1 MIQLNPVK
9 KLSLGAV
16 GVVVGGLLVS
26 LPLINQVTAQTRSSV
41 NPCPRIYYEEP
52 YNSTRLVPSGC
63 QANAFT
69 QSANATGSTT
79 GNVTNA
85 TGNAIGNTS
94 NQLYRINPSTTLPGT
109 SSGRAGTTAPAQ
121 PPLPE
126 SLGNA
131 IATVLPLN
139 SRVNVM
145 LRNNTGTTVTYEVI
159 GHTQPRSL
167 AGGAEVMLQD
177 LPVPVTITT
186 LRPDRGLVQIAPI
199 AGAQAGSIGFA
210 LDETTRLGSDQEA
223 IRIQN
228 NGQVLVN

>member
-1 MIQLNPVK
+1 MMTRLNQGLPQYAGVV
-9 KLSLGAV
+9 GA
-16 GVVVGGLLVS
+16 VVGGLLVG
-26 LPLINQVTAQTRSSV
+26 LPLVSSQAIAQTRSLV

-69 QSANATGSTT
+69 QSSNATGSAT
-79 GNVTNA
+79 GNVT
-85 TGNAIGNTS
+85 GNTTGS
-94 NQLYRINPSTTLPGT
+94 LNNQLYRINPSTTTLPGT
-109 SSGRAGTTAPAQ
+109 SSGSVSPTTSAQ

-126 SLGNA
+126 TLQNA
-131 IATVLPLN
+131 IATVIPLN
-139 SRVNVM
+139 GRVDVM
-145 LRNNTGTTVTYEVI
+145 LRNNTGTTITYEVI

-186 LRPDRGLVQIAPI
+186 LRPDRGLVRIAPI
-199 AGAQAGSIGFA
+199 VGAQAGAIGFA

>member
-9 KLSLGAV
+9 KLPLGAV
-16 GVVVGGLLVS
+16 GVVVGGLLVG
-26 LPLINQVTAQTRSSV
+26 LPLINQVTAQTRSSRSSV

-69 QSANATGSTT
+69 QSANTTGSTT
-79 GNVTNA
+79 SNVTGNA
-85 TGNAIGNTS
+85 TGSIN

-109 SSGRAGTTAPAQ
+109 SSGRVGTTAPAQ

-131 IATVLPLN
+131 IATVLPIN
-139 SRVNVM
+139 GRVDVM
-145 LRNNTGTTVTYEVI
+145 LRNKTGTTITYEVI

-199 AGAQAGSIGFA
+199 VGAQAGAIGFA

>member
-1 MIQLNPVK
+1 MTRLNQALPPYAKV
-9 KLSLGAV
+9 LSA
-16 GVVVGGLLVS
+16 VVGGLLVG
-26 LPLINQVTAQTRSSV
+26 LPLVNSQAIAQTRSLV

-52 YNSTRLVPSGC
+52 YNTTRLVPSGC

-69 QSANATGSTT
+69 QNVNATGS
-79 GNVTNA
+79 N
-85 TGNAIGNTS
+85 S
-94 NQLYRINPSTTLPGT
+94 NQLNRISPSTTTLPRT
-109 SSGRAGTTAPAQ
+109 SPARVGTTAPAQ

-131 IATVLPLN
+131 IATVTPLN
-139 SRVNVM
+139 GRVDVL
-145 LRNNTGTTVTYEVI
+145 LRNDTNTTITYEVI

-167 AGGAEVMLQD
+167 RGGTEVRLQA

-186 LRPDRGLVQIAPI
+186 LRPDRGLVRIAPI
-199 AGAQAGSIGFA
+199 SGTQAGSIGFS
-210 LDETTRLGSDQEA
+210 LDETTRLGNDQEA

>member
-1 MIQLNPVK
+1 MGGKRMTQPNQALPKYAGVI
-9 KLSLGAV
+9 GA
-16 GVVVGGLLVS
+16 VVGGLLVG
-26 LPLINQVTAQTRSSV
+26 LPLFSSQAIAQTRSSV

-63 QANAFT
+63 QANTFT
-69 QSANATGSTT
+69 QNSNATGSTT
-79 GNVTNA
+79 SNTTGSTN
-85 TGNAIGNTS
+85 
-94 NQLYRINPSTTLPGT
+94 NQLYRINPSSTTLPGT
-109 SSGRAGTTAPAQ
+109 SASGASTTAPAQ

-126 SLGNA
+126 TLQNA
-131 IATVLPLN
+131 IATVTPIN
-139 SRVNVM
+139 GRVDVT
-145 LRNNTGTTVTYEVI
+145 LRNNTGTTITYEVV

-167 AGGAEVMLQD
+167 AGGAEVTLQD

-186 LRPDRGLVQIAPI
+186 LRPDRGLMQIAPI
-199 AGAQAGSIGFA
+199 VGAQAGSIGFA